1 MHYNKLLDTPLLNP
15 IRYYGNK
22 NNNVRYLL
30 SYISTNLPS
39 PFVYLSI
46 NLPFPL
52 RNLLSSS
59 PPPPNHLGKENGVV
73 GGGIPILGLVEII
86 TSLFCNPFI
95 HKQKN
100 TMTKQSDKL

>member
-59 PPPPNHLGKENGVV
+59 PPPQTILERKMEWWVEGYLS
-73 GGGIPILGLVEII
+73 LGL
-86 TSLFCNPFI
+86 L
-95 HKQKN
+95 K
-100 TMTKQSDKL
+100 

>member
-15 IRYYGNK
+15 IRYYDNK
-22 NNNVRYLL
+22 NNNVCFLL

-52 RNLLSSS
+52 RNLLSPLQ
-59 PPPPNHLGKENGVV
+59 PPWKGKWS
-73 GGGIPILGLVEII
+73 GGWMGYLSLGL
-86 TSLFCNPFI
+86 L
-95 HKQKN
+95 K
-100 TMTKQSDKL
+100 